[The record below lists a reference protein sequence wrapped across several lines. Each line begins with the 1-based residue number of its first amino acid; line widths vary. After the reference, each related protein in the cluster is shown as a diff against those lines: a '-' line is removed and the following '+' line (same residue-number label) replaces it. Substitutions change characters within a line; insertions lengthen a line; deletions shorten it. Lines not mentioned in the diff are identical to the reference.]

1 MNGFVGKMKLRVK
14 LEIDKVEEILSKRVR
29 VVVSHRAI

>member
-14 LEIDKVEEILSKRVR
+14 LEIDKVEEFLSKRVR
-29 VVVSHRAI
+29 VVVSYRVI